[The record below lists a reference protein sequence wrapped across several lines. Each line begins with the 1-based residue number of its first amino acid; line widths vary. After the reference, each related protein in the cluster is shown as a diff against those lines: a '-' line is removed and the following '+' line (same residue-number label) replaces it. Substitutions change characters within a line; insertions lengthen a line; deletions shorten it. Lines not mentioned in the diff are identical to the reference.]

1 MRNQRLFVTL
11 RGSKLFIHL
20 ARAIS
25 VACIGSGGF
34 HFRTLQQFSYTYST
48 WTELTVNWLLG
59 AIQSFCKR
67 HYHVSAILH
76 QEARH
81 HKVEPIQ
88 ERYAYRRHF
97 SPYSPNTLRI
107 QILCGARGKFNLKL
121 VAEQQDP
128 YRRSPRQKLNRKT
141 YQKYHGR
148 R

>member
-1 MRNQRLFVTL
+1 MDVKSTSVCYTTWQRAFHPFSKSYLTPVSAQAVFV
-11 RGSKLFIHL
+11 RYS
-20 ARAIS
+20 S
-25 VACIGSGGF
+25 
-34 HFRTLQQFSYTYST
+34 FRTLNST